1 MGGFSGQ
8 VPFPTTDQLAKLVA
22 QGQLRYVL
30 LGARD
35 GGPGGEGNSN
45 VTAWVTKTCTVVTDS
60 TSGVSDLYD
69 CAPRGRPALASAK
82 ALSRGKGSAADK
94 ERTDQESP

>member
-22 QGQLRYVL
+22 EGQLRYVL

-35 GGPGGEGNSN
+35 GGPG
-45 VTAWVTKTCTVVTDS
+45 
-60 TSGVSDLYD
+60 
-69 CAPRGRPALASAK
+69 
-82 ALSRGKGSAADK
+82 
-94 ERTDQESP
+94 EREIRT